1 MSNVTNGYDFTT
13 ADELAAYVFAAET
26 AGLQVSDPLDPAK
39 DVGVLEFIG
48 KVILAIGNIPVVSAE
63 ALKLLPKAVQ
73 DQVSR
78 AHEVQVQKAAA
89 GADLTPPDALCV
101 AQANSAAGK
110 PGWKYLPDWPLG
122 DPLEGPLPGA
132 PFTHP

>member
-1 MSNVTNGYDFTT
+1 MSNVTNGYSFTT
-13 ADELAAYVFAAET
+13 ADELAAYVFAARAANFT
-26 AGLQVSDPLDPAK
+26 VSDPLNPKD
-39 DVGVLEFIG
+39 DVGVVEFIA
-48 KVILAIGNIPVVSAE
+48 KVCLAIGNVPIVSSA
-63 ALKLLPKAVQ
+63 ALKSLPASVQ

-78 AHEVQVQKAAA
+78 AHEVQNQKAAA

-122 DPLEGPLPGA
+122 QPLADPLPGA